1 MLCNCLFLANNY
13 TDSVLKQ
20 RRKYAEEFNQ
30 KHQQLEL
37 CLTETNQTEI
47 NFNQVQ
53 AENEKLEL
61 QKDRVKKDTTE
72 KLNAHLIEK
81 SEWV

>member
-1 MLCNCLFLANNY
+1 MNNFIE
-13 TDSVLKQ
+13 SVLKL
-20 RRKYAEEFNQ
+20 RKKYAEEFNQ

-47 NFNQVQ
+47 NFNQIQ

-61 QKDRVKKDTTE
+61 QSKQAKKETTE
-72 KLNAHLIEK
+72 QLNAHLIEK
-81 SEWV
+81 SE

>member
-61 QKDRVKKDTTE
+61 QKNRVKKETTE
-72 KLNAHLIEK
+72 QLNAHLIEK
-81 SEWV
+81 SE